1 MDATDSY
8 PMEGLPSRGDFGA
21 GIAAR
26 EEAAVDQGSAAPFRN
41 SVECYLKRYLFSGPS
56 AL

>member
-1 MDATDSY
+1 VDATDSY